1 MGTDLKLVDVMTG
14 FPDEPEIPE
23 VEKKSFACPEGVV
36 VSDVDITGKQNV
48 YTLRCRINGKKQP
61 KRILTEDERRWI
73 DAGGVN
79 VKDLAVHVNREV
91 VDKLS
96 SIPVQT
102 GFLFD

>member
-1 MGTDLKLVDVMTG
+1 MGTELKLVDVITG

-23 VEKKSFACPEGVV
+23 AAKKSFACPEGV
-36 VSDVDITGKQNV
+36 DIAGKLNV

-73 DAGGVN
+73 DTGVVN
-79 VKDLAVHVNREV
+79 VKDLAVRVNREV